1 MRIPTVSACFVGD
14 KLFYRLVSRVLLT
27 ILLSLPVISVYSSIP
42 ADTIHH
48 SPAHTLQLRSVIIPT
63 GLLITGSALNFGNF
77 RYQVR
82 DKLAGKIRTSADDY
96 LVFVPIAEIYAA
108 DILGGR
114 PVHSAFDQTKY
125 LAFSEIITV
134 ALVQSLKRIT
144 NVTRPDGTPHSFPS
158 GHTTQA
164 FMGATALYL
173 EYKDTNMPL
182 SYSGYVI
189 GSVAGILRMTNNR
202 HWISDVLAGAGIGM
216 LVTRLVYYFEPLKN
230 WQPFENRNHTLTII
244 PGASISGDEMMLTL
258 HCRF

>member
-1 MRIPTVSACFVGD
+1 MRMTAVSVYPVRHE
-14 KLFYRLVSRVLLT
+14 LFCSLIFRVLLT
-27 ILLSLPVISVYSSIP
+27 LLLSIYAITAYPSIP
-42 ADTIHH
+42 ADTILH
-48 SPAHTLQLRSVIIPT
+48 STARTIQPRCFIIPA
-63 GLLITGSALNFGNF
+63 GLLITGSALNFGDF
-77 RYQVR
+77 RYQVK
-82 DKLAGKIRTSADDY
+82 DKLAGKIRTKADDY

-108 DILGGR
+108 DLLGGR

-134 ALVQSLKRIT
+134 ALVQGLKRIT

-164 FMGATALYL
+164 FMGATALYM
-173 EYKDTNMPL
+173 EYRDTNVPL
-182 SYSGYVI
+182 AYSGYVI
-189 GSVAGILRMTNNR
+189 GSAAGILRMTNNR

-230 WQPFENRNHTLTII
+230 WQPFENKNHTLSIT
-244 PGASISGDEMMLTL
+244 PGAGIFGDEMMLTL